1 MSLHKA
7 ILLLGSNLG
16 DRKAH
21 INEAINSVEIKI
33 GNIIAISDIEETE
46 PVEFVSNNF
55 FCNIALGILT
65 NLSPFSL
72 LKEIKKIERKM
83 GRVHDSFTVGGYVDR
98 LIDIDIIQYDEISFI
113 SEKLEI
119 PHQKHL
125 FEREFSK
132 KLLKNLNEKLKT
144 QI

>member
-21 INEAINSVEIKI
+21 LNEAINSIEIKI
-33 GNIIAISDIEETE
+33 GNIIAISDIEETK
-46 PVEFVSNNF
+46 PVEFESNNF
-55 FCNIALGILT
+55 FCNIALSVLT

-83 GRVHDSFTVGGYVDR
+83 GRIHDSFIVGGYVDR
-98 LIDIDIIQYDEISFI
+98 LIDIDIIQYDEILFM

-132 KLLKNLNEKLKT
+132 KLLKKLK
-144 QI
+144 